1 MKRSVLRHKQNAA
14 QASVEIEL
22 DKAD

>member
-1 MKRSVLRHKQNAA
+1 MKRSVSRHKQNAA
-14 QASVEIEL
+14 QASVKIKL

>member
-1 MKRSVLRHKQNAA
+1 MKRSVLLHKQNAA
-14 QASVEIEL
+14 QASVKIEL

>member
-1 MKRSVLRHKQNAA
+1 MKRSVLLQKQNAA
-14 QASVEIEL
+14 QASVKIEL